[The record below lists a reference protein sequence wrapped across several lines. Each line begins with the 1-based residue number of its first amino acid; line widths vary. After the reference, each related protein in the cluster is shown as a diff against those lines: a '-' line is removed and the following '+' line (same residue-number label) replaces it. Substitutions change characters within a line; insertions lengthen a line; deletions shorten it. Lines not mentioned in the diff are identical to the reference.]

1 MSLQAYLRERAK
13 ELRERAERDPNKKDE
28 LIRIAN
34 DLEKLA
40 GQDTLS
46 EDG

>member
-1 MSLQAYLRERAK
+1 MSLQAYLRDRAK
-13 ELRERAERDPNKKDE
+13 ELRERAERDPNNKDE
-28 LIRIAN
+28 LMRIAK

-40 GQDTLS
+40 GQDALS